1 MRKKTTP
8 IYCVH
13 TVHVYVHVH
22 QVSVDGGTSR
32 ESVDGRSAHVSGL
45 RGHTEYTVS
54 VRAINGAGDGDQSS
68 PLTVRTDAGVVAPT
82 IDSVSTNLDLKQ
94 YILTID
100 GFQNDY
106 GPLRLVRYTL

>member
-8 IYCVH
+8 IYSVH

-22 QVSVDGGTSR
+22 QVLVDGNS
-32 ESVDGRSAHVSGL
+32 EMSVDGRSAHVSGL

-54 VRAINGAGDGDQSS
+54 VRAINGAGDGELTP
-68 PLTVRTDAGVVAPT
+68 PLTVLTDAAVVAPS

-94 YILTID
+94 YTLTID
-100 GFQNDY
+100 GFDDDY
-106 GPLRLVRYTL
+106 GPLRLVCYAL